1 MMNAPIARAG
11 QESGAARHFWV
22 MPDSQSRWM
31 WKHVAH
37 HIAARTGLR
46 PVFIVPSAQDK
57 RYYETS
63 FGVPFEGEIV
73 VSDDFYDLVVAG
85 GQPGADAAA
94 VRDRARAYE
103 RRHGVGLLREMIL
116 ADRHLGRGFIVGAKG
131 HPTSAISKKA
141 TMDLALQACLM
152 SADFY
157 DRLAEHFP
165 PAFVAGYFIGGGLA
179 GKPLALLCRE
189 RGVPF
194 RMLASCRFGSFFYW
208 GVDEFAR
215 CPSFARFFRSF
226 RTPDEAEVDAVQR
239 RVAPNA
245 LAGPEMMR
253 ALTRQLGWGQI
264 ARKSLYQLAHKIYMR
279 ARGYRFGRIG
289 YRTGSVIA
297 QLVRSRRDYDRLRR
311 IGADSLDAFKDRKIV
326 FFPFQQEPESS
337 TLVLT
342 PHFSNQFAILV
353 ELALS
358 LPADAVLVVKEH
370 PWQLGRRTRGVYD
383 AILEIPN
390 VVMLAPTFPSLD
402 IIRRSA
408 AVCAISS
415 SAAHEAAVMGK
426 PVLYF
431 QRGSTLEALDHV
443 HVLDSVEQL
452 DRIRD
457 ILDSA
462 TPEREARWR
471 RDGARYLLALEAFC
485 LEIGGPS
492 IVMRQDPPS
501 AEEQKK
507 IADSLFASLGEQ
519 EASDMQPAPAVRS
532 AV

>member
-1 MMNAPIARAG
+1 MNAPNSSTG
-11 QESGAARHFWV
+11 QERGAAHHFWV

-37 HIAARTGLR
+37 DIAARTGLQ
-46 PVFIVPSAQDK
+46 PIFIVPSPQDK
-57 RYYETS
+57 RYYETC
-63 FGVPFEGEIV
+63 FDLPFQGEIV
-73 VSDDFYDLVVAG
+73 VSDDFYDLVVSG
-85 GQPGADAAA
+85 GSSGATDAA
-94 VRDRARAYE
+94 VRERARAYE
-103 RRHGVGLLREMIL
+103 RRHGIGMLREMIL

-131 HPTSAISKKA
+131 HPTSAISEKA
-141 TMDLALQACLM
+141 TLHLALQACLM
-152 SADFY
+152 STDFY
-157 DRLAEHFP
+157 DRLAECYP
-165 PAFVAGYFIGGGLA
+165 PAFVIGYSIGGGLA

-189 RGVPF
+189 RDIPF
-194 RMLASCRFGSFFYW
+194 RSLASSRFGKHFYW
-208 GVDEFAR
+208 AVDELGR
-215 CPSFARFFRSF
+215 CPTFTHFFHGF
-226 RTPDEAEVDAVQR
+226 RTLGDAEVAEVQC

-264 ARKSLYQLAHKIYMR
+264 VRKSLHQIAHKIYMR

-289 YRTGSVIA
+289 YRTESVIA
-297 QLVRSRRDYDRLRR
+297 QLMRSRRDFDRLRR
-311 IGADSLDAFKDRKIV
+311 IGAHSLDELQDRKIV
-326 FFPFQQEPESS
+326 FFPFQQQPESS

-370 PWQLGRRTRGVYD
+370 PWQLGRRTRGIYE
-383 AILEIPN
+383 AILELPN
-390 VVMLAPTFPSLD
+390 VVMLAPTYPSLD
-402 IIRRSA
+402 IIRRSS

-415 SAAHEAAVMGK
+415 SAAHEAAVLGK

-431 QRGSTLEALDHV
+431 QHGSTLDVLDHV
-443 HVLDSVEQL
+443 HVLDSVDQL

-457 ILDSA
+457 ILDDVTS
-462 TPEREARWR
+462 EHEAKRR

-485 LEIGGPS
+485 LEIDGPS
-492 IVMRQDPPS
+492 IVMRQEPPS
-501 AEEQKK
+501 DEEQKK

-519 EASDMQPAPAVRS
+519 KAPGAEPAALAVRS